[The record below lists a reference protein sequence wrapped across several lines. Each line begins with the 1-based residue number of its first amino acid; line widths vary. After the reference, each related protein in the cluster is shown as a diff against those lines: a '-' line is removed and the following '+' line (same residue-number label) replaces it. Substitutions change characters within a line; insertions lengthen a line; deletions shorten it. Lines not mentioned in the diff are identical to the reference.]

1 MKTLTWQE
9 AYSNLILDDHVEDKM
24 RELENA
30 KQYRKFNY
38 IKGKIV
44 PEENKKK
51 PAGAAIRVIES
62 EKYKKLVAGY
72 LDRCSHPKDST
83 DKKTEV
89 CPY

>member
-1 MKTLTWQE
+1 MSR
-9 AYSNLILDDHVEDKM
+9 YGNLISSGIYQSCLTSLK
-24 RELENA
+24 LT
-30 KQYRKFNY
+30 
-38 IKGKIV
+38 
-44 PEENKKK
+44 KKWSGTIMK
-51 PAGAAIRVIES
+51 AIRVIES